1 MDEIKLPV
9 NNELAHRQ
17 PATFETNFYNNV
29 EINLKKLLKIFNYIY
44 NFQFPIR
51 LSDIRVSPRILRY
64 SMTLKTFMPL
74 YNNITSEVNLEKNL
88 YFFYFAFKNYV
99 NPR

>member
-1 MDEIKLPV
+1 MKEIKSKIEAIDRRYSHFMDEIKLPV

-44 NFQFPIR
+44 NF
-51 LSDIRVSPRILRY
+51 
-64 SMTLKTFMPL
+64 
-74 YNNITSEVNLEKNL
+74 
-88 YFFYFAFKNYV
+88 
-99 NPR
+99 